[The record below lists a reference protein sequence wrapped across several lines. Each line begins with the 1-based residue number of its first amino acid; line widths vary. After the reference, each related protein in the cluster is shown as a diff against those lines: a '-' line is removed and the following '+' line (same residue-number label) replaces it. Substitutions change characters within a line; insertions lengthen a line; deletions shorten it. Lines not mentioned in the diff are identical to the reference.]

1 MFSISLVSAFYYGYL
16 LIAIFSLK
24 HIFKAKYI
32 PAPILHEKQSFVYT
46 YLFVYKN
53 FMVPDTKVD
62 HIGRLTPPSIAYPAV
77 NTWIGSYYFI
87 TIYIRQYEIMRL

>member
-32 PAPILHEKQSFVYT
+32 PAPILHEKQLFVYT

-53 FMVPDTKVD
+53 FMVPDCKVVKIRFLA
-62 HIGRLTPPSIAYPAV
+62 HFL
-77 NTWIGSYYFI
+77 
-87 TIYIRQYEIMRL
+87 YIVHKFK

>member
-16 LIAIFSLK
+16 LIAVFSLK

-32 PAPILHEKQSFVYT
+32 LAPILHEKQLFVYA

-53 FMVPDTKVD
+53 FMVPDTKVC
-62 HIGRLTPPSIAYPAV
+62 ICAS
-77 NTWIGSYYFI
+77 GSVI
-87 TIYIRQYEIMRL
+87 TKILNFSTLIKVSCLH

>member
-16 LIAIFSLK
+16 LTAVFSLK

-32 PAPILHEKQSFVYT
+32 LAPILHEKQLFVYA

-53 FMVPDTKVD
+53 FMVPDTKVRCKEP
-62 HIGRLTPPSIAYPAV
+62 GTGYS
-77 NTWIGSYYFI
+77 S
-87 TIYIRQYEIMRL
+87 